1 MFSALFNV
9 LFGGSANAFVFVI
22 DGTNDVIKHRVDWDV
37 YLSFTPSANR
47 TVQLIVKTV
56 VPSV

>member
-9 LFGGSANAFVFVI
+9 LFGGSANASVFVI

-47 TVQLIVKTV
+47 TVQLIVKPV